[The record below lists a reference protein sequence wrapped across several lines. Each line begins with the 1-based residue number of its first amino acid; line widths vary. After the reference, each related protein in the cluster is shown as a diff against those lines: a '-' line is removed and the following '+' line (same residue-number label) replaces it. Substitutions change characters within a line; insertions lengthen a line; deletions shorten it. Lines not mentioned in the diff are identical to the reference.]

1 MIAFTRLTSILLFV
15 LSLGFLVSAL
25 PTAVDSKA
33 LAARHASHDLVTAI
47 AELQA
52 KVDADVKAI
61 LAVEAAV
68 DLAVKVEVMVAD
80 ITACANAV
88 LAIGANIDIDAS
100 VKADIAVKVAA
111 IITVI
116 INACVSIVA
125 KFGILVV
132 VTLLAKIDLCLQLL
146 LVNLSVC
153 IDGILVLIANIV
165 VKLGLSVLASVHLG
179 LCINVLGLIG
189 ISL

>member
-1 MIAFTRLTSILLFV
+1 MLAFTRLTSILLFV

-33 LAARHASHDLVTAI
+33 LAARHSDDLVGLI
-47 AELQA
+47 VDLQA
-52 KVDADVKAI
+52 KVDVDVKAI
-61 LAVEAAV
+61 VAVDAVV
-68 DLAVKVEVMVAD
+68 DLAAKVDVLVAD
-80 ITACANAV
+80 VTACAKAV
-88 LAIGANIDIDAS
+88 VAIGVNVDIDAS

-116 INACVSIVA
+116 VQLCVDLVA

-132 VTLLAKIDLCLQLL
+132 VGLLAKIDLCLQLL
-146 LVNLSVC
+146 LVNLGVVVQGL
-153 IDGILVLIANIV
+153 IVLIVNIV
-165 VKLGLSVLASVHLG
+165 VKLGVNVFVQAHLG